1 MGENQDFAV
10 NPEEPGGAPE
20 GEPKSSGFSFG
31 KLIEWLLSNLIPVI
45 IAVVLSTIIAFILVR
60 TSVSKKS
67 EEVYK
72 TTTLTQKPNPLSTFP
87 LGDFRMNT
95 ADIDEPHFIRVT
107 VELAYE
113 ENEKKLPTEL
123 AQRSIQIRDITFR
136 LLNSKTKDQLDE
148 AVEKEHLKEEI
159 MKAVNNVLQNGEIK
173 DVYYTEF
180 VIS

>member
-10 NPEEPGGAPE
+10 NPEEPGGQEPE
-20 GEPKSSGFSFG
+20 QKSTGFSFG

-45 IAVVLSTIIAFILVR
+45 IAVVLSTIIAFILIK
-60 TSVSKKS
+60 TTVSKKS

-72 TTTLTQKPNPLSTFP
+72 TTTLTQKPSPLAPFTI
-87 LGDFRMNT
+87 GDFRLNT
-95 ADIDEPHFIRVT
+95 ADIDEPHYIRVSI
-107 VELAYE
+107 VLGYE
-113 ENEKKLPTEL
+113 EGEKKLPGEL
-123 AQRSIQIRDITFR
+123 SSRQTQMRDIIFR

-148 AVEKEHLKEEI
+148 AIEKDRLKEEI
-159 MKAVNNVLQNGEIK
+159 MKAINNVLQNGEIK